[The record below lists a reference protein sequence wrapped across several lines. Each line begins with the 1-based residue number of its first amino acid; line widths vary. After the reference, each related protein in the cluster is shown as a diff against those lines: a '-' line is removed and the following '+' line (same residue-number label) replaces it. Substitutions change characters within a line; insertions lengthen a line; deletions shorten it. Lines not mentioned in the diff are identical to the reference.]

1 MREKIILAPGANR
14 TELMRSLALYGK
26 GSFGVRIYNSAYSL
40 ASDMLLRRGIV
51 NDDVMTDREAVYLIF
66 RCMKSVKAFDNSSF
80 TDAINM
86 AGSFSTLRKLI
97 TADETAQME
106 RLVRESDFAA
116 KNSRKQTRVV
126 RSMSRVPLIYF
137 LIVFSPALPF

>member
-51 NDDVMTDREAVYLIF
+51 NDDDDGPRSRL
-66 RCMKSVKAFDNSSF
+66 SH
-80 TDAINM
+80 
-86 AGSFSTLRKLI
+86 L
-97 TADETAQME
+97 QMHE
-106 RLVRESDFAA
+106 VSKGL
-116 KNSRKQTRVV
+116 
-126 RSMSRVPLIYF
+126 
-137 LIVFSPALPF
+137 